1 MLNVFDFD
9 FVGENAFS
17 GCKWE
22 EAILDFTPEAE
33 IGSQIFANCEQL
45 SSASVTRAI
54 NLPSQIFLN
63 CGKLE
68 RIQFFDCDFLK
79 QVSNSVFDQCESLIS
94 VRFPDLISEY
104 DDMAGNALAGSSL
117 LSVWL
122 DGFTYEELQ
131 KIGIREKKD
140 EVVYE
145 PNPGVQLGK
154 IYLFDWDKVKWCLKN
169 SIPCVFIKHKNFPDK
184 IYKRTRT
191 KTGYISFNYYIQQ
204 YLNSMSFREWLSD
217 KPAVF
222 FKTNSIEDQDFIIKK
237 VNGVIQNKTYGSGF
251 LQNTA
256 PTLLPGNRKINVKMI
271 PNEYGFS

>member
-63 CGKLE
+63 CRKLE

-104 DDMAGNALAGSSL
+104 DDMAGNALARSSL
-117 LSVWL
+117 LSIWL

-204 YLNSMSFREWLSD
+204 YLNSISFREWLSD

-237 VNGVIQNKTYGSGF
+237 
-251 LQNTA
+251 
-256 PTLLPGNRKINVKMI
+256 
-271 PNEYGFS
+271 